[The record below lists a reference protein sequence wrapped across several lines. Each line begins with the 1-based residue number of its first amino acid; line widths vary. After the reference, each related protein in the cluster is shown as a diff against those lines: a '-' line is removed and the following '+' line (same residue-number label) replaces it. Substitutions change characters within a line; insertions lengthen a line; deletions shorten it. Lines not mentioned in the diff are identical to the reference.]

1 MGNSSPAEAAPAYE
15 DLFHERPGGRTGYA
29 MVGQIDDTADV
40 DIEQAH
46 QHTHGHQN
54 AEDPSSIPLSTQENQ
69 HSHCA
74 ECDRQR
80 ERRERRESAHKSCGI
95 VSRTFILI
103 FFFLMILGVVGIQAW
118 KEVKIRDD

>member
-1 MGNSSPAEAAPAYE
+1 
-15 DLFHERPGGRTGYA
+15 
-29 MVGQIDDTADV
+29 MVGQIDDTANV

-46 QHTHGHQN
+46 RHHQHTG
-54 AEDPSSIPLSTQENQ
+54 DPSSIPLSPQDNQ

-80 ERRERRESAHKSCGI
+80 ERRERRESAQKSCGI

-103 FFFLMILGVVGIQAW
+103 FLFLMILGVVGIQAW

>member
-1 MGNSSPAEAAPAYE
+1 MGNTTPEAAPAYE

-29 MVGQIDDTADV
+29 MVDQIDDIDI

-46 QHTHGHQN
+46 QHPNGQSSTR
-54 AEDPSSIPLSTQENQ
+54 DPASIPLSAPNDQ
-69 HSHCA
+69 HAHCA

-80 ERRERRESAHKSCGI
+80 ERRERRESAQKSCGI

-103 FFFLMILGVVGIQAW
+103 FLFLMILGVVGIQAW

>member
-1 MGNSSPAEAAPAYE
+1 
-15 DLFHERPGGRTGYA
+15 
-29 MVGQIDDTADV
+29 MVGQLDDVADI
-40 DIEQAH
+40 DIERAH
-46 QHTHGHQN
+46 QHQHQTS
-54 AEDPSSIPLSTQENQ
+54 EDPSSIPLSTQENQ

-103 FFFLMILGVVGIQAW
+103 FLFLMILGVVGIQAW